1 MLQWAKGVYQHKEGD
16 GMEFTFSRDWLC
28 RRLVAESRD
37 AIIFADRDGLIR
49 LWNTGAE
56 VMFGYR
62 AAEMEGRGLDLIIPE
77 TLRARHNA
85 GFRRVMAAG
94 ASQYA
99 ADLLAVPGL
108 RKDGVRISLEFT
120 ITLVKDD
127 DDQVLGAAAILRDVT
142 VRWHR
147 DQELKKRLAA
157 LVGQG

>member
-1 MLQWAKGVYQHKEGD
+1 MGND
-16 GMEFTFSRDWLC
+16 MEFSFSQDWLC

-62 AAEMEGRGLDLIIPE
+62 AAEMEGRSLDLIIPE
-77 TLRARHNA
+77 GLRARHNE
-85 GFRRVMAAG
+85 GFRRVMDAG
-94 ASQYA
+94 ESKYA

-127 DDQVLGAAAILRDVT
+127 AGQVLGAGAIIRDVT
-142 VRWHR
+142 ARWQR
-147 DQELKKRLAA
+147 DQELKKRLAGLA
-157 LVGQG
+157 GQG